1 MNLSTPFDPSKLTG
15 EEAAS
20 YVFARLSVIASH
32 CGTVQHLHEAY
43 RDNEAYWKVVRAL
56 ALEHLIKGA
65 LAFPK
70 SADVLLDVIRKSKE
84 K

>member
-1 MNLSTPFDPSKLTG
+1 MKISTPFDPSRLTG

-32 CGTVQHLHEAY
+32 CGAVHHLHEAF
-43 RDNEAYWKVVRAL
+43 RDDEAYWKRVRDL
-56 ALEHLIKGA
+56 GLGHLIKGA

-70 SADVLLDVIRKSKE
+70 AEPTVQGGV
-84 K
+84 